1 MLIGFIYI
9 FCVKNNL
16 FVSNISLCTFS
27 SRRKR
32 KKTRVLMTLDL
43 VVWAPEAF
51 ISFCL
56 LVLLWY
62 GSGSLVS
69 PVAERICFISVEE
82 NNTNW
87 PSF

>member
-1 MLIGFIYI
+1 MSHSDRQKI
-9 FCVKNNL
+9 
-16 FVSNISLCTFS
+16 
-27 SRRKR
+27 
-32 KKTRVLMTLDL
+32 RVPMTLDL
-43 VVWAPEAF
+43 IVWAPEAF
-51 ISFCL
+51 LSFCL

-69 PVAERICFISVEE
+69 PVAERICFISVAEREE